1 MHFYDIYPQIVPAD
15 KVSKITIHPRFS
27 HAKFSTQS
35 PWVLEMKHSPREGVV
50 ENDILDAYV
59 WASKDGVDIKFY
71 INENDDIIVEGYF
84 AGEQEHNLQLRVTR
98 SDNPDYFKNYSF
110 KIYSLKE
117 DLYNLRPIKIDSH
130 IHTSGSDGKEDCR
143 FVSAKYREK
152 GFDAIAITDHRNYK
166 PSVEAKNYW
175 ENIAPDFNII
185 YGEEVHS
192 PNNPVHIVNFG
203 GSKSIN
209 DEINSNSEEYF
220 RQVAAIES
228 NLPKTIPSRV
238 SFACAASTYVFDS
251 IRKAGGLAVFC
262 HPYWCMSRSVLPEA
276 LIDAIFS
283 ERKFDAVEIIG
294 GFYKEQSEANNFQ
307 IIRCH
312 EEAYKQSFPILA
324 ASDSHGTCQFPINRF
339 LIGNFCGLS
348 TTNSADAEL
357 FNWYYSIVFSLD
369 NKTNNL
375 ISAIK
380 ENLVVAIEEPTG
392 SIPRIYGNL
401 RLVKYASFLLREYF
415 PIHDQ
420 LCKTQGSVML
430 DYLAGDTN
438 ALVVLENLKGRV
450 NSRCEK
456 FFGN

>member
-1 MHFYDIYPQIVPAD
+1 
-15 KVSKITIHPRFS
+15 
-27 HAKFSTQS
+27 
-35 PWVLEMKHSPREGVV
+35 
-50 ENDILDAYV
+50 
-59 WASKDGVDIKFY
+59 
-71 INENDDIIVEGYF
+71 
-84 AGEQEHNLQLRVTR
+84 
-98 SDNPDYFKNYSF
+98 
-110 KIYSLKE
+110 
-117 DLYNLRPIKIDSH
+117 
-130 IHTSGSDGKEDCR
+130 
-143 FVSAKYREK
+143 
-152 GFDAIAITDHRNYK
+152 
-166 PSVEAKNYW
+166 
-175 ENIAPDFNII
+175 
-185 YGEEVHS
+185 
-192 PNNPVHIVNFG
+192 
-203 GSKSIN
+203 
-209 DEINSNSEEYF
+209 
-220 RQVAAIES
+220 
-228 NLPKTIPSRV
+228 
-238 SFACAASTYVFDS
+238 
-251 IRKAGGLAVFC
+251 
-262 HPYWCMSRSVLPEA
+262 MSRSVLPES

-380 ENLVVAIEEPTG
+380 ENLVVAIEEPTN

-420 LCKTQGSVML
+420 LCQTQGSVML

-450 NSRCEK
+450 NTRCEK